1 MGKRE
6 VLLLQWLV
14 EDPMPPCHMES
25 AAAAGSRRAGM

>member
-14 EDPMPPCHMES
+14 EDPVPPCHSES
-25 AAAAGSRRAGM
+25 AAAAGSRRVEM